1 MESIT
6 SLLFF
11 FKKRNEKGNLRG
23 FCRTHNAKFD
33 GLQFLSSINSENS
46 LEMGFGDTGA
56 YKQFRLVL
64 VWLFEMLM
72 ILKIRMLNCV
82 QV

>member
-1 MESIT
+1 
-6 SLLFF
+6 
-11 FKKRNEKGNLRG
+11 
-23 FCRTHNAKFD
+23 
-33 GLQFLSSINSENS
+33 
-46 LEMGFGDTGA
+46 MGFGDTGA